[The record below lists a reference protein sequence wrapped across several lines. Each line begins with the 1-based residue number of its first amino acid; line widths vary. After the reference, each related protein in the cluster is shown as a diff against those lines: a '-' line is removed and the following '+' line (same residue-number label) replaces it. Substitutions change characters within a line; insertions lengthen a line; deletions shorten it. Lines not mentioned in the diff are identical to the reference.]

1 MTPRRTRELTGGEVV
16 SAYRQ
21 ICENARRTFREN
33 EKLARKL
40 GLQKTPIPHQRVVVC
55 DKCHDCKKERDNPT
69 RIDGNLVCRVCGG
82 NL

>member
-1 MTPRRTRELTGGEVV
+1 MTRKLTGGEVV

-40 GLQKTPIPHQRVVVC
+40 GLQKTPFPYKFSSESAEEYYYQLVRDGYTEQRALREVHNVFGE
-55 DKCHDCKKERDNPT
+55 KP
-69 RIDGNLVCRVCGG
+69 IG
-82 NL
+82 